1 MGDVMKRDQLER
13 KDKRHPL
20 SLGKRQGLSTF
31 PLRERRFR
39 NRSRIRSHLG
49 GRRKRPRAGRAAE
62 GRVWARYGQQMSTAC
77 RVSGRRAL
85 GVETIPE
92 GGGRLFPGT

>member
-1 MGDVMKRDQLER
+1 MGDFIKSDGLD
-13 KDKRHPL
+13 KKNKRHPV

-31 PLRERRFR
+31 ALRGDSFR
-39 NRSRIRSHLG
+39 IRSRIRSHLG

-62 GRVWARYGQQMSTAC
+62 GRVWARYGQQMPTAC

-92 GGGRLFPGT
+92 GGGRLFPET

>member
-1 MGDVMKRDQLER
+1 MGDFMKRDRLDR
-13 KDKRHPL
+13 IDKRHPV

-31 PLRERRFR
+31 PLRGRRFR
-39 NRSRIRSHLG
+39 IHGHLG
-49 GRRKRPRAGRAAE
+49 GRRKRPQAGRAAG

-92 GGGRLFPGT
+92 GGGRLSPGT

>member
-1 MGDVMKRDQLER
+1 MGDFMKRDRLER
-13 KDKRHPL
+13 KEKRHPL

-31 PLRERRFR
+31 PLRGDSF
-39 NRSRIRSHLG
+39 RIRSHPG
-49 GRRKRPRAGRAAE
+49 GRRKSPRAGRAAE

-77 RVSGRRAL
+77 RVNGRRAS

-92 GGGRLFPGT
+92 GGGRLFPAT

>member
-1 MGDVMKRDQLER
+1 MGDFMKRDRLDR
-13 KDKRHPL
+13 KDKRHPV
-20 SLGKRQGLSTF
+20 SLGKRQVLSTF
-31 PLRERRFR
+31 PLRGRRFR
-39 NRSRIRSHLG
+39 IHGHLG
-49 GRRKRPRAGRAAE
+49 GRRKRPQAGRAAG